1 MPSSQP
7 ILIQKFT
14 GFTLT
19 CSSAT
24 RALSSTDLDCVAL
37 LICPT
42 NHHHHLPQL
51 GQCCTLIYTTHTY
64 ALHLN
69 IQIHKNHSHIHAG
82 IYQKKLQLH
91 CPAICDADLNF
102 ESFHNVQINPSRW
115 LWCMYCIHLL
125 WKYIHV
131 RATADMWTNST
142 YDSCSEIITLNN
154 IRLCLMHTISLIK
167 LLCV

>member
-1 MPSSQP
+1 MPSPQP

-19 CSSAT
+19 CRSAT

-82 IYQKKLQLH
+82 IYQK
-91 CPAICDADLNF
+91 NF
-102 ESFHNVQINPSRW
+102 N
-115 LWCMYCIHLL
+115 CIALP
-125 WKYIHV
+125 YV
-131 RATADMWTNST
+131 MQTS
-142 YDSCSEIITLNN
+142 TLNPLTMYKS
-154 IRLCLMHTISLIK
+154 IQAGGYDVCIVYICCGSIYMLGPPPTCEQTTAHMTAVVKLLPLTISD
-167 LLCV
+167 CV